1 MSSALL
7 LFATGHCA
15 VSNQMSIP
23 HNKLPLPPLRPPK
36 TTPDEGIGDE
46 FEVEV
51 AVDDDIEALLSS
63 INS

>member
-1 MSSALL
+1 MDFSLL
-7 LFATGHCA
+7 PPTIAPYLP
-15 VSNQMSIP
+15 NQMSILL
-23 HNKLPLPPLRPPK
+23 NKLPLPPLRPPK

-51 AVDDDIEALLSS
+51 AVVDDDIEALLSS

>member
-1 MSSALL
+1 
-7 LFATGHCA
+7 
-15 VSNQMSIP
+15 MSIP

-51 AVDDDIEALLSS
+51 AVVDDDIEALLSS